1 MARHRAALDV
11 TVLRKLPDYRS
22 LSRYPV
28 GVSLIADVSA
38 AEAAVQDLIDLD
50 VARHDPSV
58 SPQLKR
64 RLTLMRQRREQEVP
78 GVRVSVAAKMLGLS
92 ERTTRDWLADGP
104 LDPVSGAKPAR
115 VSTASLA
122 VVLPAVEKLRELGQ
136 DRELL
141 RALVD
146 RLEDQRIRSHPR
158 IRKSLKEMHRGE
170 YEPFSSADL

>member
-1 MARHRAALDV
+1 M
-11 TVLRKLPDYRS
+11 
-22 LSRYPV
+22 
-28 GVSLIADVSA
+28 IADVSA
-38 AEAAVQDLIDLD
+38 AEAAVRDLIDLD
-50 VARHDPSV
+50 VATQDPSV

-104 LDPVSGAKPAR
+104 LDPVPGAKPAR

-122 VVLPAVEKLRELGQ
+122 AVLPALEKVRELGQ
-136 DRELL
+136 DRDLV

-146 RLEDQRIRSHPR
+146 RLEDQRMLSSPR
-158 IRKSLKEMHRGE
+158 VKKSLEEFRRGE